1 MNISILGSGN
11 VATLLSKAFI
21 KVGHTIDAVYSRNIE
36 HAQTL
41 AEAIGCPRAINH
53 TDLLPK
59 SDIYLFALKDD
70 SLASVIQQLSQ
81 NIHARKGTWIH
92 TAGSV
97 PLSVFPQSVQCGVLY
112 PMMTLSKDKDID
124 FKTIPLFVE
133 GNTPQSF
140 KMLED
145 LANELSDTVYPLD
158 SAKRKKLHLAAVFAN
173 NFTNHCCTLAYHL
186 LEKNGIAPTVLLP
199 IIDETAQKLHH
210 LSPTEA
216 QTGPAKRWDEKVMN
230 EQLHEL
236 ADEAELQE
244 IYRLMSQSIHQ
255 HSHSEHD

>member
-11 VATLLSKAFI
+11 VATLLSKALI
-21 KVGHTIDAVYSRNIE
+21 KAGHAIDAVYSRNAE
-36 HAQTL
+36 HAQAL
-41 AEAIGCPRAINH
+41 AHAIGCPYATNR
-53 TDLLPK
+53 TDLLPQ

-70 SLASVIQQLSQ
+70 SLTSVIQQLLQ
-81 NIHARKGTWIH
+81 NNHAIKGTWVH
-92 TAGSV
+92 TAGSI
-97 PLSVFPQSVQCGVLY
+97 PLAVFPPSVQSGVLY
-112 PMMTLSKDKDID
+112 PMMTLSKDKDVD

-133 GNTPQSF
+133 GSTSQSLR
-140 KMLED
+140 MVED
-145 LANELSDTVYPLD
+145 LANELSDSVFLLD
-158 SAKRKKLHLAAVFAN
+158 STKRKKLHLAAVFAN

-216 QTGPAKRWDEKVMN
+216 QTGPAKRWDEKVMS
-230 EQLHEL
+230 EQLCEL

-255 HSHSEHD
+255 HSLSEHD

>member
-81 NIHARKGTWIH
+81 NIHARECSTLCISQKR
-92 TAGSV
+92 SV
-97 PLSVFPQSVQCGVLY
+97 RR
-112 PMMTLSKDKDID
+112 TLSHD
-124 FKTIPLFVE
+124 
-133 GNTPQSF
+133 
-140 KMLED
+140 
-145 LANELSDTVYPLD
+145 DT
-158 SAKRKKLHLAAVFAN
+158 
-173 NFTNHCCTLAYHL
+173 
-186 LEKNGIAPTVLLP
+186 
-199 IIDETAQKLHH
+199 
-210 LSPTEA
+210 
-216 QTGPAKRWDEKVMN
+216 
-230 EQLHEL
+230 EQRQGHWL
-236 ADEAELQE
+236 
-244 IYRLMSQSIHQ
+244 
-255 HSHSEHD
+255 